1 MPAAL
6 ASQWRDRRRLVFQS
20 VFQTGVSQPTP
31 TPQPTSSNH
40 FVEPGPSFVGH
51 AASAASLVDHSLQ
64 SSRHHQQHNTH
75 HGRGHTLQPLGE
87 HLGACHPA
95 SASASARNTTPV
107 LPHQTVAQP
116 VFPSLTAAANDQVA
130 YDQAWHVVTAHIA
143 LPSSATADDSFGILA
158 AESQQAPR
166 KQDADS
172 GFYDAFALVVNA
184 STLLPRATHTDDIVA
199 WHLRQVRVHF
209 AQHVIP
215 LLAGCVADEADGSGG
230 AVGERDDP
238 QGPGRRGNYYERHIV
253 IVMSSIR
260 TLEAALRL
268 YFYGLGQLLSGFS
281 RLSCGGPEAAK
292 EAELLH
298 ARFRRDIHALVSN
311 SASESLMASVKVVL
325 VRLAGTILGIP
336 TRDEPGTG
344 NAQPARPAPPG
355 RDDLRAAAARE
366 RLLEL
371 VQQLNDVG
379 LAGERFHVLFAE
391 VMDAMMSEFVTG
403 AYAGVWS
410 APDPRS
416 FSAAMNT
423 VSRAASLS
431 AASPCIRSL
440 NDWVENHFA
449 QLSFQVLSCISPDPH
464 GPLPV
469 SLGDLKTFQSL
480 ALGRLAALRIEELF
494 DIVLAWPASRPALD
508 DLRGSIT
515 TAARRKQLTDSF
527 SRTLQRRL
535 LHPGCSTLEIL
546 QTYISIIRTLHALDH
561 SKVLL
566 SHVEP
571 SLQLYLCQREDAV
584 RIVVSGLLASPEEV
598 RAARRAKTVWR
609 RQGKKGSGDVEEDT
623 NTDSFDIAPFTT
635 PTMPGKSS
643 IMTPGDRKLRDSSS
657 TDVHD
662 DPYYATTLETAPAPR
677 ATKLVELAIL
687 LNDPSQTRRTAAAD
701 AASAADE
708 DIDWNDMNWVPD
720 PVDAGANYKRPK
732 SEDVIGTLISALG
745 SEDVFI
751 KEFSAV
757 VAERLLGEPARFDQE
772 LRVLELLK
780 RRFGEAALQNCDVMI
795 KDVQDSRRLDTAIY
809 RARGSG
815 QTRLVLDWDAM
826 AAASGNRKEA
836 EEDVEYH
843 ARILSRLFWPGLER
857 EHFLLPK
864 VIAEQQK
871 RYEKGY
877 EDLKS
882 GRKLAWLNQLGQARV
897 ELEFSDRTVTV
908 DCTTV
913 EATVIYAFQDEAGD
927 ADTATAT
934 ATAAGAGA
942 KPVRKSVEE
951 LYEQLQMDEDLI
963 TAALNFWVAKGVLIH
978 RAGSQYYVA
987 ETLDD
992 SSAAADP
999 AAGPVPDHPA
1009 AAGTEAEEEPAATE
1023 NTSGGGNLSA
1033 GERKRR
1039 EMYWRYIQG
1048 MLTNAS
1054 ATMPLSQMA
1063 MMMKVLITDGFPWS
1077 NEELQEF
1084 LGEKVA
1090 AGEMEIVGGK
1100 YKLKK

>member
-1 MPAAL
+1 MPAAV
-6 ASQWRDRRRLVFQS
+6 ASHWRDRRRLVFQS
-20 VFQTGVSQPTP
+20 VFQAGVSQPTS
-31 TPQPTSSNH
+31 QATSSNR
-40 FVEPGPSFVGH
+40 FAEPGQPFVDP
-51 AASAASLVDHSLQ
+51 ATSLTGHSLQ
-64 SSRHHQQHNTH
+64 PSRHHQHDGAPQ
-75 HGRGHTLQPLGE
+75 GREHTLVSPGPGE
-87 HLGACHPA
+87 HPSACHPP
-95 SASASARNTTPV
+95 SAPTRNTSPA
-107 LPHQTVAQP
+107 PSQQTAAQP
-116 VFPSLTAAANDQVA
+116 AFPSLTAAANDQVT
-130 YDQAWHVVTAHIA
+130 YDRAWRVVTAHIA
-143 LPSSATADDSFGILA
+143 LPSSATADDSFGTLA
-158 AESQQAPR
+158 AESQQASGR
-166 KQDADS
+166 RGADS
-172 GFYDAFALVVNA
+172 DFYDAFALVVNA
-184 STLLPRATHTDDIVA
+184 NTLLPRATHTDDVVA
-199 WHLRQVRVHF
+199 WHLRQVRSHF

-215 LLAGCVADEADGSGG
+215 LLAGCVDDEVDDSDDV
-230 AVGERDDP
+230 VGEQDGR
-238 QGPGRRGNYYERHIV
+238 PGAGRKGNYYERHMV

-268 YFYGLGQLLSGFS
+268 YSYGLGQLLSGFS
-281 RLSCGGPEAAK
+281 RLSGGVLGAAK
-292 EAELLH
+292 DAELLQ
-298 ARFRRDIHALVSN
+298 ARFRRDIHALVAN
-311 SASESLMASVKVVL
+311 SASESLMRSVKVVL

-336 TRDEPGTG
+336 ARDEPRTG
-344 NAQPARPAPPG
+344 SAQLVRPAPPG
-355 RDDLRAAAARE
+355 RDDLRTPAARE

-371 VQQLNDVG
+371 VKQLYDVG

-416 FSAAMNT
+416 FSTAMNT
-423 VSRAASLS
+423 VSRGASLS

-449 QLSFQVLSCISPDPH
+449 QLSFQVLSCISPNPH
-464 GPLPV
+464 GPSPV

-480 ALGRLAALRIEELF
+480 ALGRLAVLRIEELF
-494 DIVLAWPASRPALD
+494 DIVLAWPASRPALE

-527 SRTLQRRL
+527 TRTLQKRL

-546 QTYISIIRTLHALDH
+546 RTYISIIRTLHALDH

-584 RIVVSGLLASPEEV
+584 RIVVTGLLASPEEV
-598 RAARRAKTVWR
+598 RAARKAKEAR
-609 RQGKKGSGDVEEDT
+609 RQQGKDSRGIGEDT
-623 NTDSFDIAPFTT
+623 KTDSFDIAPFST
-635 PTMPGKSS
+635 PTMPRKPS
-643 IMTPGDRKLRDSSS
+643 TAALGDRKLRDSSPE
-657 TDVHD
+657 VRD
-662 DPYYATTLETAPAPR
+662 DPDSAAALETAPAPP
-677 ATKLVELAIL
+677 ASKLVELAIL
-687 LNDPSQTRRTAAAD
+687 LNDPSQTRRAAAAD
-701 AASAADE
+701 VASAVDE

-745 SEDVFI
+745 SEDIFI

-795 KDVQDSRRLDTAIY
+795 KDIQDSRRVDAAIY
-809 RARGSG
+809 RTRGGG

-826 AAASGNRKEA
+826 AAAGGHRKEA
-836 EEDVEYH
+836 DEDVEYH

-864 VIAEQQK
+864 VIVEQQR

-882 GRKLAWLNQLGQARV
+882 GRKLSWLNQLGQARV
-897 ELEFSDRTVTV
+897 ELELSDRTVTA

-913 EATVIYAFQDEAGD
+913 EATVIYAFQED
-927 ADTATAT
+927 
-934 ATAAGAGA
+934 AAG
-942 KPVRKSVEE
+942 PVRKSVEE

-963 TAALNFWVAKGVLIH
+963 TAALNFWVAKGVLLH
-978 RAGSQYYVA
+978 RPGSQYYVVA
-987 ETLDD
+987 ETLED

-999 AAGPVPDHPA
+999 AAASVPDHA
-1009 AAGTEAEEEPAATE
+1009 AAAETEAEGPATTK

-1033 GERKRR
+1033 RERERR

-1054 ATMPLSQMA
+1054 ATMPLGQIA
-1063 MMMKVLITDGFPWS
+1063 MMMKMLIADGFPWS

-1084 LGEKVA
+1084 LEEKVA